1 MITIQYG
8 SAPHLIDIIHS
19 AIRQHMRNNIIFIPK
34 GDEHRAYL
42 FGDPCPGVVKM
53 ILFIDER
60 GVETVIGPDNHV
72 YIDIVTQQVYTTDIP
87 QYIKNIYPS

>member
-1 MITIQYG
+1 MIKILYG
-8 SAPHLIDIIHS
+8 TAPHFIDITHY

-42 FGDPCPGVVKM
+42 FSDPYPRVVKM
-53 ILFIDER
+53 ITFIDER
-60 GVETVIGPDNHV
+60 GVETVVGPDDDV

-87 QYIKNIYPS
+87 QYVKDIYPS

>member
-1 MITIQYG
+1 MIKILYG
-8 SAPHLIDIIHS
+8 SAPHLIDITHS
-19 AIRQHMRNNIIFIPK
+19 VIRQHMRGTVIFIPK

-42 FGDPCPGVVKM
+42 FGDPCPRVVKM

-60 GVETVIGPDNHV
+60 GVETVIGPDADV

-87 QYIKNIYPS
+87 QYMKDMYPS